1 MVISENNSPK
11 KNGNGAGLGFEEKLW
26 LAADKMR
33 GHIEAAEYKHV
44 ILGLIFLKYLSD
56 VFQKR
61 YRWLED
67 QPTTDPEN
75 RDEYVAHGT
84 FWIPER
90 ARWSHLVSSVENV
103 NLPQLIDGAMI
114 EIEAANPELKGV
126 LPKQYARLALHHY
139 RLGELL
145 LLIDTIGLGDEASRS
160 KDVLGRVY
168 EYFLGRFA
176 YAEGKGGEFYTPP
189 SVVKLLVGLIE
200 PYKGSVYDPCCGSG
214 GMFVQSEKFV
224 LAHGGKASDLSIYGQ
239 ELNPTTWRLCKM
251 NLAIRGIYGDIGVYP
266 ADSFHNDLHAQ
277 HKADFILANPPFNI
291 SDWGGER
298 LRHDPRWRYGV
309 PSPSNANF
317 AWIQHMV
324 HHLTPSGSAAFVLT
338 NGSLSANQERQEGS
352 IRQALIQAD
361 LVDCIIALPTNLFYN
376 TQIATS
382 IWILTKEKQ
391 SPRFRDRRGST
402 LFIYAQHLGQM
413 IDRVHRELCAEDI
426 CMVANAYHAWRAKDG
441 HAPYQDEPGFS
452 KSTTLEE
459 IRSHKWSLVPGRYV
473 GFDKHLSQQ
482 WDSEYLHRELEQV
495 EARLAAISEA
505 SIPAISV
512 LKELIHG

>member
-1 MVISENNSPK
+1 MVISDNTTVK

-33 GHIEAAEYKHV
+33 GHIEASEYKHV
-44 ILGLIFLKYLSD
+44 FLGLIFLKYLSD
-56 VFQKR
+56 VFQER
-61 YRWLED
+61 YRWLEE
-67 QPTTDPEN
+67 QSATNPEN
-75 RDEYVAHGT
+75 RDEYAVHGT
-84 FWIPER
+84 FWIPEK
-90 ARWSHLVSSVENV
+90 ARWSYLISSAKDAQ
-103 NLPQLIDGAMI
+103 LPQLIDEAMVGI
-114 EIEAANPELKGV
+114 EEVNPELEGA
-126 LPKQYARLALHHY
+126 LPKHYARLSLHNY
-139 RLGELL
+139 RLSELL

-189 SVVKLLVGLIE
+189 SVVRLLVELIE

-224 LAHGGKASDLSIYGQ
+224 LAHGGKISDLSIYGQ

-251 NLAIRGIYGDIGVYP
+251 NLAIRGIQGDIGVQP

-298 LRHDPRWRYGV
+298 LRHDPRWRYGI
-309 PSPSNANF
+309 PSSSNANF

-324 HHLTPSGSAAFVLT
+324 HHLAPTGSAAFVLT

-361 LVDCIIALPTNLFYN
+361 LVDCIIALPPNLFYN
-376 TQIATS
+376 TQIATC
-382 IWILTKEKQ
+382 IWILTKDKQ
-391 SPRFRDRRGST
+391 SARFRDRRGST

-413 IDRVHRELCAEDI
+413 VDRVHRELRAEDI
-426 CMVANAYHAWRAKDG
+426 CMIANAYHTWRDRDS
-441 HAPYQDEPGFS
+441 QDLYHDAPGFS

-473 GFDKHLSQQ
+473 GFDESLSQQ
-482 WDSEYLHRELEQV
+482 WDSDYLHRELEQV

-505 SIPAISV
+505 SIPAMSV

>member
-1 MVISENNSPK
+1 MVISENATLK

-33 GHIEAAEYKHV
+33 GHMEAAEYKHV
-44 ILGLIFLKYLSD
+44 VLGLIFLKYLSD
-56 VFQKR
+56 GFQER
-61 YRWLED
+61 YRWLEE
-67 QPTTDPEN
+67 QPDSDPEN
-75 RDEYVAHGT
+75 YGEYTAHGV
-84 FWIPER
+84 FWVPEK
-90 ARWSHLVSSVENV
+90 ARWSYLESNV
-103 NLPQLIDGAMI
+103 KNANLSELIDNAMV
-114 EIEAANPELKGV
+114 EIEEANPELKGV
-126 LPKQYARLALHHY
+126 LPKQYARRSLDNY

-145 LLIDTIGLGDEASRS
+145 LLISTIGLGDRNSRS
-160 KDVLGRVY
+160 NDVLGRVY

-176 YAEGKGGEFYTPP
+176 HVEGKGGEFYTPS
-189 SVVKLLVGLIE
+189 SVVGLLVEMIE

-224 LAHGGKASDLSIYGQ
+224 LAHGGRVSDLSIYGQ

-251 NLAIRGIYGDIGVYP
+251 NLAIRGIDGDIGPYP
-266 ADSFHNDLHAQ
+266 ADSFRNDLHPL

-298 LRHDPRWRYGV
+298 LRKDDRWRYGV
-309 PSPSNANF
+309 PPASNANF

-324 HHLTPSGSAAFVLT
+324 HHLVPSGIAAFVLT
-338 NGSLSANQERQEGS
+338 NGSLSASQEKLEGN

-361 LVDCIIALPTNLFYN
+361 LVDCIVALPPGLFYN
-376 TQIATS
+376 TQIATC
-382 IWILTKEKQ
+382 IWIIARNKQ
-391 SPRFRDRRGST
+391 SPHFRNRRGST
-402 LFIYAQHLGQM
+402 LFIYAQNLGQM
-413 IDRVHRELCAEDI
+413 VDRVHRELTDEDI
-426 CMVANAYHAWRAKDG
+426 RMIANVYHTWRDKDG
-441 HAPYQDEPGFS
+441 LDLYKDEPGLS
-452 KSTTLEE
+452 KSATLEE

-473 GFDKHLSQQ
+473 GFDERLSHQ
-482 WDSEYLHRELEQV
+482 WDSSYLRRELEQV

>member
-1 MVISENNSPK
+1 MVISENTIVK

-56 VFQKR
+56 VFQER
-61 YRWLED
+61 YKWLEELSA
-67 QPTTDPEN
+67 TDPEN
-75 RDEYVAHGT
+75 RDEYTTHGA
-84 FWIPER
+84 FWIPEK
-90 ARWSHLVSSVENV
+90 ARWSYLVSSVKSA
-103 NLPQLIDGAMI
+103 NLSQLLDKAMI
-114 EIEAANPELKGV
+114 EIEEANPELRGV
-126 LPKQYARLALHHY
+126 LPKQYARLSLDTY
-139 RLGELL
+139 RLGELF
-145 LLIDTIGLGDEASRS
+145 LLIDTIGLGDRESRS

-176 YAEGKGGEFYTPP
+176 HAEGKGGEFYTPP
-189 SVVKLLVGLIE
+189 SVVRLLVEMIE

-224 LAHGGKASDLSIYGQ
+224 LAHGGKVSDLSIYGQ
-239 ELNPTTWRLCKM
+239 ELNPTTWRLCKID
-251 NLAIRGIYGDIGVYP
+251 LAIRDIHGNIGPNP
-266 ADSFHNDLHAQ
+266 ADSFHNDLHP
-277 HKADFILANPPFNI
+277 HYKADFILANPPFNI

-298 LRHDPRWRYGV
+298 LRNDPRWRFGV
-309 PSPSNANF
+309 PSASNANF
-317 AWIQHMV
+317 AWIQHMI
-324 HHLTPSGSAAFVLT
+324 HHLAPSGIAAFVLT

-361 LVDCIIALPTNLFYN
+361 LVDCIVALPPNLFYN
-376 TQIATS
+376 TQIATC
-382 IWILTKEKQ
+382 IWILAKNKQ
-391 SPRFRDRRGST
+391 SPALRDRRGST

-413 IDRVHRELCAEDI
+413 IDRVHRELSHEDI
-426 CMVANAYHAWRAKDG
+426 GMIENAYHTWRDKDG
-441 HAPYQDEPGFS
+441 LTTYQNEPGFS
-452 KSTTLEE
+452 KSATLEE

-505 SIPAISV
+505 SIPAMSV
-512 LKELIHG
+512 LKELMHG

>member
-1 MVISENNSPK
+1 MVISENPAIK
-11 KNGNGAGLGFEEKLW
+11 KNGNGASLGFEEKLW
-26 LAADKMR
+26 LAADKLR
-33 GHIEAAEYKHV
+33 GHVEAAEYKHV
-44 ILGLIFLKYLSD
+44 ILGFIFLKYLSD
-56 VFQKR
+56 VFQER
-61 YRWLED
+61 YRWLEE
-67 QPTTDPEN
+67 QTTTDPEN
-75 RDEYVAHGT
+75 RDAYVAHGT
-84 FWIPER
+84 FWIPEK
-90 ARWSHLVSSVENV
+90 ARWSYLVSNIENTQ
-103 NLPQLIDGAMI
+103 LPHLIDEAML
-114 EIEAANPELKGV
+114 EIEEANPELKGV
-126 LPKQYARLALHHY
+126 LPKHYARLTLQYY

-145 LLIDTIGLGDEASRS
+145 LLINTIGLGDEANRS

-176 YAEGKGGEFYTPP
+176 YAEGKGGEFYTPA
-189 SVVKLLVGLIE
+189 SVVRLLVELIE

-224 LAHGGKASDLSIYGQ
+224 LAHGGKSDDLSIYGQ

-251 NLAIRGIYGDIGVYP
+251 NLTIRGIHGDIGPFP
-266 ADSFHNDLHAQ
+266 ADSFHQDLHAQ
-277 HKADFILANPPFNI
+277 HKADYILANPPFNI

-309 PSPSNANF
+309 PSSSNANF

-324 HHLTPSGSAAFVLT
+324 HHLAPSGSAAFVLT

-376 TQIATS
+376 TQIATC
-382 IWILTKEKQ
+382 IWIVTKNKQ
-391 SPRFRDRRGST
+391 STRFRDHRGLT

-413 IDRVHRELCAEDI
+413 IDRVHRELRDADI
-426 CMVANAYHAWRAKDG
+426 CLIANTYHAWRNKVDQS
-441 HAPYQDEPGFS
+441 HYWDVPGFC
-452 KSTTLEE
+452 KSATIEE
-459 IRSHKWSLVPGRYV
+459 IRSHKWSLVPGRFV
-473 GFDKHLSQQ
+473 GFDESLSQQ
-482 WDSEYLHRELEQV
+482 WNSDYLHKELEQL

-505 SIPAISV
+505 SIPAMSV